1 MTDLNYPFYQGPLR
15 VGIVAGEASG
25 DILGASLI
33 KSLKKRFPT
42 AVFEGIGGPLMEA
55 EGFRSHVPME
65 RLSVMGLVEVLGR
78 LRELLG
84 VRKQL
89 FNYFTQTP
97 PHIFI
102 GIDAP
107 DFNLELE
114 YKLKQAGIT
123 TVHYVSPSV
132 WAWRQG
138 RVKKIAQSVD
148 HMLTLL
154 PFEAA
159 FYQQYQVPV
168 TFVGHPLA
176 DEIPLQSDQA
186 AARQQLQL
194 PANDPVIALLPGSRG
209 SEIKQLGQLFLATFQ
224 RCLEQYPSASAVLPC
239 ANDARKKQLEALLNL
254 SENAA
259 VKNRVKLI
267 DGQADQAMVA
277 ADTVLVASGTATLQ
291 GMLLKRPMVMAYR
304 LAPIT
309 YQVLR
314 WLVKAPYVALPNLL
328 AERQV
333 MPEFIQTAAT
343 VENLAQATLANLAGS
358 NDWVQTE
365 ALFLKLHQ
373 ELRCQASEKAAHVVS
388 QMIADQFIK

>member
-1 MTDLNYPFYQGPLR
+1 MTNLSYPFYQGPLR

-25 DILGASLI
+25 DILGAGLI

-55 EGFRSHVPME
+55 EGFHSHVPME

-78 LRELLG
+78 LKELLSI
-84 VRKQL
+84 RKQL
-89 FNYFTQTP
+89 FNYFTETP

-114 YKLKQAGIT
+114 CKLKQAGIT

-132 WAWRQG
+132 WAWRQS
-138 RVKKIAQSVD
+138 RVKKIARSVD

-154 PFEAA
+154 PFEAV
-159 FYQQYQVPV
+159 FYQQHQVPV

-194 PANDPVIALLPGSRG
+194 PVNAPVIALLPGSRG

-224 RCLEQYPSASAVLPC
+224 RCLEQYPNANAVLPC
-239 ANDARKKQLEALLNL
+239 ANSVRRKQLEALLSL
-254 SENAA
+254 PENAA

-267 DGQADQAMVA
+267 DEQADQAMVA

-291 GMLLKRPMVMAYR
+291 CMLLKRPMVMAYR

-309 YQVLR
+309 YQILR
-314 WLVKAPYVALPNLL
+314 WLVKTPYVALPNLL
-328 AERQV
+328 AERQLV
-333 MPEFIQTAAT
+333 PEFIQSAAT
-343 VENLAQATLANLAGS
+343 VDNLTTASLANLAGNNS
-358 NDWVQTE
+358 WAQTE
-365 ALFLKLHQ
+365 ALFLELHQ
-373 ELRCQASEKAAHVVS
+373 QLRCQASDKAAQVVS
-388 QMIADQFIK
+388 QLVADQFIK

>member
-1 MTDLNYPFYQGPLR
+1 MTDLNYPFYKGPLR
-15 VGIVAGEASG
+15 IGIVAGEASG
-25 DILGASLI
+25 DILGSGLI
-33 KSLKKRFPT
+33 KSLKVRFPG
-42 AVFEGIGGPLMEA
+42 AVFEGIGGPLMEV
-55 EGFRSHVPME
+55 EGFNSHVPME
-65 RLSVMGLVEVLGR
+65 RLSVMGLVEVIGR

-114 YKLKQAGIT
+114 NKLKQAGIT

-132 WAWRQG
+132 WAWRQN

-159 FYQQYQVPV
+159 FYQQHQVPV

-176 DEIPLQSDQA
+176 DEIPLYSDQV
-186 AARQQLQL
+186 AARQELQL
-194 PANDPVIALLPGSRG
+194 PANKPVVALLPGSRG

-224 RCLEQYPSASAVLPC
+224 RCLEQYSDAYAILPC
-239 ANDARKKQLEALLNL
+239 ANNARKKQIEALLSL
-254 SENAA
+254 PENATI
-259 VKNRVKLI
+259 KDRVKLV
-267 DGQADQAMVA
+267 DGQADQAMIA

-304 LAPIT
+304 LAPVT
-309 YQVLR
+309 YQILS

-328 AERQV
+328 AEQQV
-333 MPEFIQTAAT
+333 IPEYIQSAAT
-343 VENLAQATLANLAGS
+343 VDNLAQATLANLAGN
-358 NDWVQTE
+358 NDWVETE

-373 ELRCQASEKAAHVVS
+373 QLRCQASEKAARVVS